1 MWRGTCSL
9 GSATRGSGK
18 SGKSLAT
25 SPISGESTHVDT
37 GGMTTAIVWYR
48 RDLRVHDHPALARAA
63 REFDRVIP
71 LFVLDPALAG
81 LSPARTA
88 FMHAC
93 LRALDGE
100 LRERGAGLVV
110 REGRPAEVLAGLKAD
125 AILATSE
132 V

>member
-1 MWRGTCSL
+1 MCSGTCSE
-9 GSATRGSGK
+9 GSATSGSGK
-18 SGKSLAT
+18 SGNSLAT
-25 SPISGESTHVDT
+25 SPISGESTHVAR
-37 GGMTTAIVWYR
+37 GEMTTAIVWFR

-63 REFDRVIP
+63 AEYDRVIP

-81 LSPARTA
+81 LSDARTA

-93 LRALDGE
+93 LHALDGE

-125 AILATSE
+125 A
-132 V
+132 